1 MRDGE
6 IKRKKLKMVPSDVS
20 GPCINSY
27 QLFRFAEKE
36 IRQVLRTCFEVMVQ
50 KKGHT
55 ATRSLKLP
63 VEIDDTTTKALSD
76 VF

>member
-1 MRDGE
+1 
-6 IKRKKLKMVPSDVS
+6 MVLSDVS
-20 GPCINSY
+20 GPCVNSY
-27 QLFRFAEKE
+27 QLSICREGDQSGSKDCC
-36 IRQVLRTCFEVMVQ
+36 CFLGHVQ

-55 ATRSLKLP
+55 AIRSLELP